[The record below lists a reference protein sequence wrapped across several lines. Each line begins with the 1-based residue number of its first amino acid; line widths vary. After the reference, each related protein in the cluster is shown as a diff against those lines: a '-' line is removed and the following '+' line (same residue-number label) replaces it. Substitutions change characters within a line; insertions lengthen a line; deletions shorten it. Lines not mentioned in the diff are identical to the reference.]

1 MHPSYQTK
9 QTLQVGDSA
18 GRKLCPDLP
27 YKKDKQR
34 HIITPRLPDRHKGCP
49 TNSKNNLTNTVVN
62 SLGSFLTN
70 CTLSVHFGYSFPWA
84 TIVMLRVI

>member
-1 MHPSYQTK
+1 MKTK

-34 HIITPRLPDRHKGCP
+34 HIITPRLPDRHKGRLGVFAWFGRKDAYKDP
-49 TNSKNNLTNTVVN
+49 VAIDPFFFPL
-62 SLGSFLTN
+62 SLSI
-70 CTLSVHFGYSFPWA
+70 LS
-84 TIVMLRVI
+84 IKDL